1 MRKTVSSVFLNV
13 SSFSVLDWS
22 LSIHTLML
30 LNNDNEN
37 ESALTLIGNL
47 LVTMK

>member
-1 MRKTVSSVFLNV
+1 MRKKVTLVFLNV
-13 SSFSVLDWS
+13 PSVLHWS

-37 ESALTLIGNL
+37 ESTLTLIGNL